1 MRSTQ
6 YHDPSTHVDQAL
18 LASLPIFAHVPPD
31 ILELVVR
38 EHTLCFYHDG
48 DCIMQ
53 QGDQADGLFILL
65 HGQARI
71 LTDGIFLVARKLYD
85 ILGELAFINQT
96 VRNATVITQGAV
108 QALVL
113 RTPLIERLIAHP
125 TFLKNVLSL
134 VGEKLQEAT
143 TERAFRF
150 RNELLLFQE
159 FRAHLSPEIAQR
171 LLATGKQYG
180 LPRFIDAVLLFA
192 DIRSFT
198 ERSAAMTPERIAQE
212 LNPYLDAIVSVI
224 HRHEGMVDKFIGDAV
239 FALWG
244 IAPGTT
250 DPIQQAFACAK
261 DMLTTAARLCFG
273 GSPIILGI
281 GLNAGRVFIG
291 NVGGE
296 EKRQFTVL
304 GHPVN
309 LAARCE
315 SATKEL
321 QAAIVMGEDF
331 ALRLPPSIFSSL
343 HKHEQIPVKGAGLQ
357 TLYTSTS
364 TMESEKGSLHELG

>member
-1 MRSTQ
+1 MAFENQRGSR
-6 YHDPSTHVDQAL
+6 HVDPAF
-18 LASLPIFAHVPPD
+18 LASLPLFSHVPS
-31 ILELVVR
+31 ELLTSIIDEDVLR
-38 EHTLCFYHDG
+38 YYQDG
-48 DCIMQ
+48 DVIMY
-53 QGDQADGLFILL
+53 QGDRADGLFMLL

-71 LTDGIFLVARKLYD
+71 LTDGIFLVTRSPYD

-96 VRNATVITQGAV
+96 VRNATVIAQGTV
-108 QALVL
+108 QALILHAPLVEHLMTNTVFLRNVL
-113 RTPLIERLIAHP
+113 R
-125 TFLKNVLSL
+125 L
-134 VGEKLQEAT
+134 VAAKLHEAT
-143 TERAFRF
+143 NERAFHF
-150 RNELLLFQE
+150 RNEQLLFHE
-159 FRAHLSPEIAQR
+159 FRAHLSPEIVQR

-180 LPRFIDAVLLFA
+180 MPRFIDAVLLFA

-198 ERSAAMTPERIAQE
+198 ERSATMTPEQLAQE
-212 LNPYLDAIVSVI
+212 LNPYLDAVVSVI

-244 IAPGTT
+244 IAPGET

-261 DMLTTAARLCFG
+261 EMFTTAARLSFG
-273 GSPIILGI
+273 GNPITLGI

-296 EKRQFTVL
+296 GKRQFTVL

-331 ALRLPPSIFSSL
+331 ALRLPASLFSSFC
-343 HKHEQIPVKGAGLQ
+343 KHEQISVKGAGLQ
-357 TLYTSTS
+357 TLYAYTPT
-364 TMESEKGSLHELG
+364 TGGEKGSLYELE

>member
-1 MRSTQ
+1 MMKPEHRHSSRS
-6 YHDPSTHVDQAL
+6 VDQAL
-18 LASLPIFAHVPPD
+18 LASLPLFAHIPSD
-31 ILELVVR
+31 LLELVAL
-38 EHTLCFYHDG
+38 EHTVCFYHDG
-48 DCIMQ
+48 DVIMH

-65 HGQARI
+65 HGQARV
-71 LTDGIFLVARKLYD
+71 LNDGIFLVARSPYD

-96 VRNATVITQGAV
+96 VRNATIIAQGAV

-113 RTPLIERLIAHP
+113 RTPLVERLMVNPI
-125 TFLKNVLSL
+125 FLRNLLSL
-134 VGEKLQEAT
+134 VAEKLQEAT

-150 RNELLLFQE
+150 RNELLLFRE
-159 FRAHLSPEIAQR
+159 FRAHLSPEVAQR

-180 LPRFIDAVLLFA
+180 MPRFIDAVLLFA

-198 ERSAAMTPERIAQE
+198 ERSAMMTPEQIAQE
-212 LNPYLDAIVSVI
+212 LNSYLDAVVSVI

-244 IAPGTT
+244 IAPGEK

-261 DMLTTAARLCFG
+261 EMLTTAAGLSFG
-273 GSPIILGI
+273 GDPISLGI
-281 GLNAGRVFIG
+281 GLNAGRVFVG

-321 QAAIVMGEDF
+321 RAAIVMGEAF
-331 ALRLPPSIFSSL
+331 ALRLPSPLLSSL
-343 HKHEQIPVKGAGLQ
+343 YKHEQIPVKGAGLQ
-357 TLYTSTS
+357 TLYAYTPT
-364 TMESEKGSLHELG
+364 TEGEKGSAHELE

>member
-1 MRSTQ
+1 MISTQ
-6 YHDPSTHVDQAL
+6 HHYPSAHIDQAL
-18 LASLPIFAHVPPD
+18 LASLPLFAHVPPD

-48 DCIMQ
+48 DSIMH

-65 HGQARI
+65 HGQARV
-71 LTDGIFLVARKLYD
+71 LTDGIFLVARKPYD

-96 VRNATVITQGAV
+96 VRNATVVAQGSV

-113 RTPLIERLIAHP
+113 RPPLIERLMDHP
-125 TFLKNVLSL
+125 IFLKNVLSL

-143 TERAFRF
+143 TERAYRF

-159 FRAHLSPEIAQR
+159 FRAHLSPEIVQR

-180 LPRFIDAVLLFA
+180 MPRFIDAVLLFA

-198 ERSAAMTPERIAQE
+198 ERSASMTPEQIAYE
-212 LNPYLDAIVSVI
+212 LNLYLDAIVSVL
-224 HRHEGMVDKFIGDAV
+224 HHHEGMVDKFIGDAV

-244 IAPGTT
+244 LAPGAT
-250 DPIQQAFACAK
+250 DPVQQAFACAQE
-261 DMLTTAARLCFG
+261 MLRTAARLSFG
-273 GSPIILGI
+273 GCPITLGI

-315 SATKEL
+315 SATKDL
-321 QAAIVMGEDF
+321 HAAIVMGEHF
-331 ALRLPPSIFSSL
+331 ALRLPPSVRSSL

-357 TLYTSTS
+357 TLYTSHP
-364 TMESEKGSLHELG
+364 TMIEEGRSIHELE

>member
-1 MRSTQ
+1 MINPEQR
-6 YHDPSTHVDQAL
+6 HPSFCVDLAF
-18 LASLPIFAHVPPD
+18 LASLPLFAHIPSD
-31 ILELVVR
+31 LLELVAH
-38 EHTLCFYHDG
+38 EHAACFYQDG
-48 DCIMQ
+48 DVIMH

-65 HGQARI
+65 HGQVRV
-71 LTDGIFLVARKLYD
+71 LNDGIFLVARNPYD

-96 VRNATVITQGAV
+96 VRNATVVAQGAV

-113 RTPLIERLIAHP
+113 RTPLVERLMANSI
-125 TFLKNVLSL
+125 FLRNVLFL
-134 VGEKLQEAT
+134 VAEKLQEAT

-150 RNELLLFQE
+150 RNELLLFRE
-159 FRAHLSPEIAQR
+159 FRAHLSPEVAQR
-171 LLATGKQYG
+171 LLATGRQYG
-180 LPRFIDAVLLFA
+180 MPRFIDAVLLFA

-198 ERSAAMTPERIAQE
+198 ERSATMTPEHIAQE
-212 LNPYLDAIVSVI
+212 LNQYLDAVVSVI

-244 IAPGTT
+244 IAPGEK
-250 DPIQQAFACAK
+250 DPVEQAFTCAK
-261 DMLTTAARLCFG
+261 EMLTTAAGLSFG
-273 GSPIILGI
+273 GSPISLGI
-281 GLNAGRVFIG
+281 GLNAGRVFVG

-331 ALRLPPSIFSSL
+331 ALRLPASLFSSL
-343 HKHEQIPVKGAGLQ
+343 CKHEQVPVKGAGLQ
-357 TLYTSTS
+357 TLYAYTSAT
-364 TMESEKGSLHELG
+364 EGEKGGTHELG